1 MDDDLRYLFHGYFDN
16 MWPER
21 TGERIGEVRGTWR
34 DVVREFFDAEPDP
47 RYATAILAE
56 LSIVLESP
64 LAEGER
70 LYDEWDPNYWPFSIQ
85 TMREWLIELRDQ
97 LAVELLAN
105 DKLGDD
111 PVGGVMASL
120 DSLGFRLPSS
130 VDDQQSVE
138 QAATFGALAEL
149 SEVFAFLSAV
159 SIALAP
165 STAVDDPTRAW
176 LETIRTAAAQSAVP
190 RWDSTARHLEPPAD
204 SDS

>member
-1 MDDDLRYLFHGYFDN
+1 MA
-16 MWPER
+16 M
-21 TGERIGEVRGTWR
+21 
-34 DVVREFFDAEPDP
+34 
-47 RYATAILAE
+47 LAE
-56 LSIVLESP
+56 LSLVVESP

-70 LYDEWDPNYWPFSIQ
+70 LYDEWDPNYWPYSTQ
-85 TMREWLIELRDQ
+85 TMREWLVELRDQ

-111 PVGGVMASL
+111 PVGGVMTSL

-130 VDDQQSVE
+130 VDDQRSVE

-149 SEVFAFLSAV
+149 SEVFAFLSSL

-165 STAVDDPTRAW
+165 STSVDEPTRAW
-176 LETIRTAAAQSAVP
+176 LEAIRSAAAKSAVP
-190 RWDSTARHLEPPAD
+190 RWDSTARHLEPPDD